1 MGNRAVI
8 TTEDN
13 FNNNGIGIYLHWNG
27 GYDSVDA
34 FLKYAKFRGV
44 RSPLSDPSYFWSRLS
59 QIIGN
64 YFGGNLSVGINC
76 VNNLDCD
83 NFDNGVYIID
93 DNFNIVDRKYY
104 EGEEQTEYPLADMLA
119 SIDKAQPEGSKLKD
133 TLKEW
138 NGDYFVLAESPDDYR
153 GQEW

>member
-13 FNNNGIGIYLHWNG
+13 FNNNGVGIYLHWNG
-27 GYDSVDA
+27 GYDSVNA
-34 FLKYAKFRGV
+34 FLKYAKLKGV
-44 RSPLSDPSYFWSRLS
+44 RGPLSDPSYFWARLS

-64 YFGGNLSVGINC
+64 YFGGVLSVGLGC

-83 NFDNGVYIID
+83 NYDNGVYIID
-93 DNFNIVDRKYY
+93 DNFDIVDRKYY
-104 EGEEQTEYPLADMLA
+104 EGEEQTEYQLAGMLED
-119 SIDKAQPEGSKLKD
+119 IDSAQPEGSKLKD
-133 TLKEW
+133 ALKEW
-138 NGDYFVLAESPDDYR
+138 NGDYFVLAESPDNYR